1 MTTPLC
7 DRQDV
12 EARLRRELTDD
23 EVEYVDAM
31 IAEAQALIE
40 GYLGCPPDA
49 YPTLDDVPSGV
60 RIVASR
66 MVARTIE
73 QAGQGASGAPIGV
86 QQVSQTAGPFVQ
98 QQSYVQGSNNG
109 SPWMV
114 AGDRQSLRPYRCRG
128 RAFTIETA
136 PLAASPIVG
145 D

>member
-1 MTTPLC
+1 MIPLC
-7 DRQDV
+7 TEEDV
-12 EARLRRELTDD
+12 EARLRRALTP
-23 EVEYVDAM
+23 EEQEYIDGQ
-31 IAEAQALIE
+31 IDEAQALVE
-40 GYLGCPPDA
+40 GYLGCPDDKW
-49 YPTLDDVPSGV
+49 PTLADVPKAV
-60 RIVASR
+60 RVIVSR
-66 MVARTIE
+66 MVARAID
-73 QAGQGASGAPIGV
+73 QAKQGSPMGV
-86 QQVSQTAGPFVQ
+86 QQNSLTAGPFVQ